1 MKTLLA
7 HPGTQHAFRLA
18 RELHRLNLL
27 GEFWTS
33 LALAEN
39 SPMVRLAG
47 SAAHR
52 VRNRIIPEV
61 PSKLLHSRPWP
72 ELRSLQRLRKKHD
85 VLDVLHQRNAAFQCA
100 IPDQAICRNNT
111 VIAFDTSGWLLAG
124 RCRDLDKRF
133 VLDRTIGHP
142 LTLQRHLTR
151 LHQDYPDWPIDTT
164 PRQTAVSEAEEA
176 EHTLAHRIV
185 VGSSFAR
192 DSLIESGVSSEKL
205 RVNPYGVDWVGFDQ
219 PPRLPDPASAG
230 RPLRFLFAGSVLAR
244 KGVPVLMEAWRALA
258 PKNAELWIAGGI
270 EQDIRALI
278 PNLPGLRLLGRV
290 PNSEM
295 SRIYGETDVLVLP
308 SLMEGFSLV
317 LLEALAA
324 GLRIIATPNTG
335 AADFLTDSFAGE
347 LIECGSAEALL
358 NALKHQ
364 LENQPNRSAIQA
376 FAAPLKE
383 RYSWNAYGRRW
394 EQILRDQT

>member
-39 SPMVRLAG
+39 SLMVRLAG
-47 SAAHR
+47 PAAHR

-61 PSKLLHSRPWP
+61 PGKLLHSRPWP

-85 VLDVLHQRNAAFQCA
+85 LLEVLHQRNAAFQCA
-100 IPDQAICRNNT
+100 IPDQVIRRNDT

-124 RCRDLDKRF
+124 RCHDLGKQF

-142 LTLQRHLTR
+142 STLQRHLAR
-151 LHQDYPDWPIDTT
+151 LHQDYPDWPIDIT
-164 PRQTAVSEAEEA
+164 PRRAAVSEAEEK
-176 EHTLAHRIV
+176 EHTLAHLIV

-192 DSLIESGVSSEKL
+192 DSLIESGVDAEKL
-205 RVNPYGVDWVGFDQ
+205 RVNPYGVDWVRFDNLPQ
-219 PPRLPDPASAG
+219 LPDTASAT
-230 RPLRFLFAGSVLAR
+230 RPIRFLFAGSVSAR
-244 KGVPVLMEAWRALA
+244 KGVPVLMEAWRTLA
-258 PKNAELWIAGGI
+258 PNDAELWIVGGI
-270 EQDIRALI
+270 EPDIRALI

-295 SRIYGETDVLVLP
+295 PRIYAETDVLVLP

-335 AADFLTDSFAGE
+335 AADFLIDPVAGE
-347 LIECGSAEALL
+347 LIEPGSVEALR

-364 LENQPNRSAIQA
+364 LENQPNRDAIQA

-394 EQILRDQT
+394 QQILNDHA